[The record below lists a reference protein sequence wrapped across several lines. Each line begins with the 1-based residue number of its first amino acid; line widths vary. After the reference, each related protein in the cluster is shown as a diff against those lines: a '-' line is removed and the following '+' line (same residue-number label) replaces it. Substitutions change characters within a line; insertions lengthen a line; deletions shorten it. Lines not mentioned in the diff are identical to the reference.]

1 MFDNIITFSADP
13 KYVSLK
19 ECYPEPIKLHIPKW
33 FKKLEHH
40 PDNKTIKGCMPFLES
55 VTSGYVLKLPLD
67 FYLKHNFLN
76 ENGQRE
82 SSLRNDVRPMENVN
96 LNYYREMHP
105 PQQLKGSPL
114 IKKNLNYPFY
124 KILNPWRIK
133 TPPGYSCL
141 FTAPFNNLDDRF
153 SIITGIVHTD
163 KFKPEINF
171 PFTVNGD
178 KYPVLDTILKKD
190 TPYVQVI
197 PFKRDSWKM
206 KIKAKEENIISNFI
220 WSLSLF
226 RTYQEKIFN
235 IGKSIWK

>member
-1 MFDNIITFSADP
+1 MFYNKIIFSADSN
-13 KYVSLK
+13 YVSLK
-19 ECYPEPIKLHIPKW
+19 ECYPEPIKLNIPEW

-40 PDNKTIKGCMPFLES
+40 PDEKTIKGCMPFLET
-55 VTSGYVLKLPLD
+55 VTSGYVLRLPLD
-67 FYLKHNFLN
+67 FHLKHNIVN

-82 SSLRNDVRPMENVN
+82 SSLTTSVMPIKNVN
-96 LNYYREMHP
+96 LNYSSHNHP
-105 PQQLKGSPL
+105 PKQLTGSPL
-114 IKKNLNYPFY
+114 IKKNLNFPFY

-133 TPPGYSCL
+133 TPSGYSCL
-141 FTAPFNNLDDRF
+141 FTSPFNNSDDRF
-153 SIITGIVHTD
+153 NIITGIVHTD

-178 KYPVLDTILKKD
+178 KYPVLDTVLKKN

-206 KIKAKEENIISNFI
+206 KIEAKEENRISNFI

-226 RTYQEKIFN
+226 RPYQEKIFN